1 MSGDSQEKHSAS
13 FDRETYVKMLITIA
27 RADKENGPPEYR
39 FIRKQAIQMGVN
51 YEKVLRETD
60 PDFDIGT
67 QKVSRLTAMRV
78 LKDAIMIAS
87 MDGNFTLPEKQKIYT
102 YAERLDIPRTDVD
115 NLEVLVGELKAL
127 DQRWKELVAGH
138 PNE

>member
-1 MSGDSQEKHSAS
+1 MSGDSQEKSSAS

-39 FIRKQAIQMGVN
+39 FIRRQAIQMGVN

-67 QKVSRLTAMRV
+67 HKVSRLTAMRV

-115 NLEVLVGELKAL
+115 TLEVLVGELKAL
-127 DQRWKELVAGH
+127 DGRWKELVAGH
-138 PNE
+138 TDE